1 MEAVGEA
8 SAQPNWV
15 STRLSTNRM
24 VLSSGVS
31 IRRSEDISEVD
42 EPGTLSRAARSMLNL
57 TSLEVSG
64 MPVVE
69 GQVLV
74 QRAGVA
80 GRRT

>member
-8 SAQPNWV
+8 RAQPNWV

-24 VLSSGVS
+24 VTSSGVS

-42 EPGTLSRAARSMLNL
+42 EPGTLRRAARSMLNL

-64 MPVVE
+64 CPLWKARPSFSV
-69 GQVLV
+69 QV
-74 QRAGVA
+74 
-80 GRRT
+80 

>member
-15 STRLSTNRM
+15 STRLSTKRM

-31 IRRSEDISEVD
+31 IRRSEDSSELD

-57 TSLEVSG
+57 TSLDVRACPLWKARSSFS
-64 MPVVE
+64 V
-69 GQVLV
+69 QV
-74 QRAGVA
+74 
-80 GRRT
+80 